1 MNTQITQNSGLHNC
15 SQQNSK
21 INIGNLCINSKVAA
35 APLAG
40 ITDYVLRSLVR
51 EFSKDCLITTEMI
64 SSEGL
69 NQREIAPIAYTDGN
83 ESPISFQ
90 ISGHKPE
97 LMGKIASKL
106 TPKADIID
114 INMGCPVNKIMK
126 ATDGCALMKSPQTA
140 YDIVRAVKDSTDLP
154 VTCKFRLGIKQ
165 EEINFVEF
173 AVKMQDAGASAV
185 CIHARTRVQ
194 MYSGNADWKRVAALK
209 GEIDIPYFINGDIT
223 SVETAETALEDSKAD
238 GVSIG
243 RAIIGNPR
251 LPFEID
257 TYFKTGKKVT
267 PLTMAEKL
275 DLLRKHLDKEIE
287 FRGENTGIKF
297 FRKFYPYYI
306 KGVQEA
312 CEYRRRLVT
321 EENYGEIL
329 KTLDEIRDNI

>member
-1 MNTQITQNSGLHNC
+1 MQNNASLNLNPQNTSIH
-15 SQQNSK
+15 
-21 INIGNLCINSKVAA
+21 IGNFSINSKVIS

-40 ITDYVLRSLVR
+40 ITDYVLRNLVR
-51 EFSKDCLITTEMI
+51 EYSKDCLVTTEMI

-69 NQREIAPIAYTDGN
+69 AQREISPISYSDGK

-90 ISGHKPE
+90 ISGHKPY
-97 LMGKIASKL
+97 LMAKAAKVL

-126 ATDGCALMKSPQTA
+126 ATDGCSLMKSPQVA
-140 YDIVRAVKDSTDLP
+140 YDIVRAVKEVTDLP

-173 AVKMQDAGASAV
+173 AVKMQEAGASAV

-194 MYSGNADWKRVAALK
+194 MYSGSADWKKVAELK
-209 GEIDIPYFINGDIT
+209 GEIDIPYFINGDIN
-223 SVETAETALEDSKAD
+223 SVETAEKALEDSLAD
-238 GVSIG
+238 GVAIG
-243 RAIIGNPR
+243 RGIIGNPR

-257 TYFKTGKKVT
+257 TYFKTGKRLE
-267 PLTMAEKL
+267 PLTLSEKL
-275 DLLRKHLDKEIE
+275 DLLKKHLDMEIE
-287 FRGENTGIKF
+287 FRGEDVGIKF

-306 KGVQEA
+306 RGVQEA
-312 CEYRRRLVT
+312 CDFRRRLVT

-329 KTLDEIRDNI
+329 RILDEIRNIG

>member
-1 MNTQITQNSGLHNC
+1 MNTQNIQNKGLHNC
-15 SQQNSK
+15 KHQSNSVT
-21 INIGNLCINSKVAA
+21 IENLQINSKVIS

-40 ITDYVLRSLVR
+40 ITDYVLRCLIR
-51 EFSKDCLITTEMI
+51 EYSKDCLITTEMI

-69 NQREIAPIAYTDGN
+69 AQREICPIAYSDGN

-97 LMGKIASKL
+97 LMAKTASKL
-106 TPKADIID
+106 SQKADIID

-126 ATDGCALMKSPQTA
+126 STDGCALMKSPQTA
-140 YDIVRAVKDSTDLP
+140 YEIVRAVKDVTDLP

-173 AVKMQDAGASAV
+173 AVKMQKAGVSAV

-194 MYSGNADWKRVAALK
+194 MYSGSADWKRVSSLK
-209 GEIDIPYFINGDIT
+209 GEIDIPYFINGDIN
-223 SVETAETALEDSKAD
+223 SVETAEQALEESKAD
-238 GVSIG
+238 GVAIG

-257 TYFKTGKKVT
+257 TYFKTGKKIT
-267 PLTMAEKL
+267 PLTLSEKL
-275 DLLRKHLDKEIE
+275 DILKKHLDKEIE
-287 FRGENTGIKF
+287 FRGQNVGMKF

-306 KGVQEA
+306 RGVQEA
-312 CEYRRRLVT
+312 CEFRRRLVT
-321 EENYGEIL
+321 EENYEEVL
-329 KTLDEIRDNI
+329 KTLDEIRNLG

>member
-1 MNTQITQNSGLHNC
+1 MNTQNTQNNACHNC
-15 SQQNSK
+15 SQQSNSIK
-21 INIGNLCINSKVAA
+21 IGNILLNSKVIS

-40 ITDYVLRSLVR
+40 ITDFVLRSLIR
-51 EFSKDCLITTEMI
+51 EYSKDCLVTTEMI

-69 NQREIAPIAYTDGN
+69 AQREICPIAYTNGK

-97 LMGKIASKL
+97 LMAKTAAKL

-126 ATDGCALMKSPQTA
+126 STDGCALMKSPQTA
-140 YDIVRAVKDSTDLP
+140 YDIVRAVKDVTDLP

-173 AVKMQDAGASAV
+173 AVKMQEAGASAV

-194 MYSGNADWKRVAALK
+194 MYSGSADWKRVSALR
-209 GEIDIPYFINGDIT
+209 GEIDIPYFINGDIN
-223 SVETAETALEDSKAD
+223 SPETAEEALELSKAD

-257 TYFKTGKKVT
+257 TYFKTGQKIA
-267 PLTMAEKL
+267 PLTLGEKL
-275 DLLRKHLDKEIE
+275 DVLKKHLDMEIE
-287 FRGENTGIKF
+287 FRGQNVGMKF

-306 KGVQEA
+306 RGVQDA
-312 CEYRRRLVT
+312 SEYRRRLVT
-321 EENYGEIL
+321 EENYEEVL
-329 KTLDEIRDNI
+329 NTLDEIRNL

>member
-1 MNTQITQNSGLHNC
+1 MQNNASLNLNPQNTSIQIGSFN
-15 SQQNSK
+15 
-21 INIGNLCINSKVAA
+21 INSKVIS

-40 ITDYVLRSLVR
+40 ITDYVLRNLVR
-51 EFSKDCLITTEMI
+51 EYSKDCLVTTEMI

-69 NQREIAPIAYTDGN
+69 AQREISPISYSDGK

-90 ISGHKPE
+90 ISGHKPY
-97 LMGKIASKL
+97 LMAKAAKVL

-126 ATDGCALMKSPQTA
+126 ATDGCSLMKSPQVA
-140 YDIVRAVKDSTDLP
+140 YDIVRAVKEVTDLP

-173 AVKMQDAGASAV
+173 AEKMQEAGASAV

-194 MYSGNADWKRVAALK
+194 MYSGSADWKKVAELK
-209 GEIDIPYFINGDIT
+209 GEIDIPYFINGDIN
-223 SVETAETALEDSKAD
+223 SVETAEKALEDSLAD
-238 GVSIG
+238 GVAIG
-243 RAIIGNPR
+243 RGIIGNPR

-257 TYFKTGKKVT
+257 TYLKTGKKLE
-267 PLTMAEKL
+267 PLTLSEKL
-275 DLLRKHLDKEIE
+275 DLLKKHLDMEIE
-287 FRGENTGIKF
+287 FRGEDVGIKF

-306 KGVQEA
+306 RGVQEA
-312 CEYRRRLVT
+312 CDFRRRLVT

-329 KTLDEIRDNI
+329 RILDEIRNIG